1 MERITRILQHLEP
14 QMEDFDS
21 KCNRRNGA
29 SVRKSLQL
37 LKKEC
42 HALRREILEKSKTK
56 DTVKHEEPVPPP
68 VLEEPVPPEPVG
80 SHPIPESEPAPV
92 KKVKKKEKKEKK
104 VKKEKKEVKKKRKR
118 KNE

>member
-1 MERITRILQHLEP
+1 MERLNNILQHLEP
-14 QMEDFDS
+14 QMENFDF

-42 HALRREILEKSKTK
+42 HALRKEILEKSKTK
-56 DTVKHEEPVPPP
+56 DTVKHEEPIPPP
-68 VLEEPVPPEPVG
+68 VLEEPVPPEPVE

-92 KKVKKKEKKEKK
+92 KKVKKKIK
-104 VKKEKKEVKKKRKR
+104 KKEVKKERKKRKR